1 MVAWAKELSRLDIV
15 PQCVSSAI
23 MSRGLFLSFGFER
36 LCTIT
41 AEGDEDDPEG
51 VSIELLEF
59 DRATPGVS
67 DEEV

>member
-1 MVAWAKELSRLDIV
+1 
-15 PQCVSSAI
+15 

-59 DRATPGVS
+59 GRATPGVA
-67 DEEV
+67 DEEA